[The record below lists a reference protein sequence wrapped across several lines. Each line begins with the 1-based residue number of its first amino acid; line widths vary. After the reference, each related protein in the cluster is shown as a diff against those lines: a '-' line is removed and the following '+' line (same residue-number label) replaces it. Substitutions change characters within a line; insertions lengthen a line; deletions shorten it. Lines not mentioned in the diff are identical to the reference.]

1 MNRNNKDIFQE
12 NLLDIQAKAES
23 LGIETKTGFP
33 KNSNAKKLCVGIPV
47 SFFKRYKIFPFDE
60 QGEIIRVAVCDLS
73 TIRPLEYL
81 GTSLRRDIQPV
92 LMSRELILEAI
103 NGFEQDTLDESK
115 EVIKDIGKISGSSIL
130 LSSAKRNDLLDIAS
144 QPPIIKLVNIILFEA
159 IKARATDIHI
169 QPEGETISVRYR
181 VDGVL
186 NEALTP
192 PIENHNAII
201 SRIKVMAGM
210 NVTERR
216 LPQDGRISF
225 HLGVR
230 QIEVR
235 VSTIPTIHGERVV
248 MRILDKDN
256 LLLQLEELGMQDY
269 VISFIKQ
276 LILRPNGLLFIAG
289 PTGSGKTTTL
299 YAALSKISH
308 TDRNIVTIEEPVEYR
323 LDGLSQIQ
331 VKPDIG
337 MTFATGLRSVLR
349 QDPDVVMVGEVRDSE
364 TARIAVQASITGHLV
379 LSTVHTATAVEALTR
394 LFDLGVERYMVQSS
408 LSGVIAQRLVRT
420 NCTHCLEKTKP
431 SLTLLNELGWEEG
444 MNAEFMK
451 GKGCSECLG
460 TGYKGRTGIFEGLII
475 DDKIRSAISETLGIK
490 EIMTIMIKRN
500 YSDLKMSGLKKV
512 CTGQTTVDEVLRVL

>member
-12 NLLDIQAKAES
+12 NLLEIQAEAES

-33 KNSNAKKLCVGIPV
+33 ENSNIKKLCADIPV
-47 SFFKRYKIFPFDE
+47 SFFIRYKIFPFDE
-60 QGEIIRVAVCDLS
+60 KGEIIRVAVCDLS

-115 EVIKDIGKISGSSIL
+115 EVIKDIGKTSGSSIL
-130 LSSAKRNDLLDIAS
+130 LSSAQRNDLLDIAS

-192 PIENHNAII
+192 PIESHNAII

-235 VSTIPTIHGERVV
+235 VSIIPTIHGERVV

-337 MTFATGLRSVLR
+337 MTFAAGLRSVLR

-379 LSTVHTATAVEALTR
+379 LSTVHTATAVEALSR

-408 LSGVIAQRLVRT
+408 ISGVIAQRLVRT
-420 NCTHCLEKTKP
+420 NCKHCLEKTKP
-431 SLTLLNELGWEEG
+431 SLALLKEIGWEEG

-451 GKGCSECLG
+451 GKGCPECLG

-475 DDKIRSAISETLGIK
+475 DDKVRSAISETLGIK
-490 EIMTIMIKRN
+490 EITTILNKRN
-500 YSDLKMSGLKKV
+500 YSDLKMSGLEKV